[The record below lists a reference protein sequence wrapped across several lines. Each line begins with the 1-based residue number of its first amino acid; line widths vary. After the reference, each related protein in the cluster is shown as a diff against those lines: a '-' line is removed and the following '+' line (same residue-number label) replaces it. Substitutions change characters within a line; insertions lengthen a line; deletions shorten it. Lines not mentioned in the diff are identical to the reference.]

1 MMELNRV
8 ERRALRTAAGLI
20 VLGTA
25 VRLGCGPSPAE
36 WAWRPTA
43 EAPAGARPDLEELT
57 ERVSEATRR
66 RAVAER
72 PLAPG
77 ERIDPGV
84 APTEQ
89 LQRLPGIGPALAGR
103 IVEHR
108 ETSGR
113 YSRAEQ
119 LLEVSGIGAKTLAR
133 IRPHLRFSGKNIRYG
148 GNNH

>member
-1 MMELNRV
+1 MVELNRV

-25 VRLGCGPSPAE
+25 VRLGCGPGPAE
-36 WAWRPTA
+36 WAWRPAADDPVA
-43 EAPAGARPDLEELT
+43 ERPDLDELT
-57 ERVSEATRR
+57 ERVTEATRR

-77 ERIDPGV
+77 ERIDPST
-84 APTEQ
+84 APGEQ

-108 ETSGR
+108 GRIGR

-119 LLEVSGIGAKTLAR
+119 LLEVSGIGAKTLSR
-133 IRPHLRFSGKNIRYG
+133 IRPHLRFRGNYHRSDGKN
-148 GNNH
+148 H